1 MDLDSLIERKRERFE
16 QLEREIADPRLF
28 ENRKRA
34 GEIMREHASIKELLG
49 RWKRLETARRQLDD
63 NRELATSR
71 DVEIAAMADDEIP
84 DLEERVTDLEREIQI
99 DLLPPDENEDRDAI
113 VEIRAGT
120 GGSEAAIFAAD
131 LYRMY
136 NRYAEAA
143 GLKTED
149 LESSPSELG
158 GLKEVIFRVS
168 GESVFRK
175 LRYESGVH
183 RVQRVPATEAQGRI
197 HTSTATVAVLPE
209 AQDVDV
215 ELKPDDLR
223 IEVSRAGG
231 PGGQGVNTTDSAV
244 QVLHIPTGRIVRCQD
259 GRSQIKNKERALS
272 ILRAR
277 LLERKQREEAEKYS
291 AQRRGQIGT
300 GGREEKIRTYNFPQ
314 NRVTDHRIGL
324 TLYNLDRVMEGDLG
338 ELIRALQ
345 VADVAERLKE
355 SAVLSELESSSPLRI
370 SLHQFEADSA
380 RNLLTTLRLD
390 YERMTVL
397 DVLQSTTAYF
407 KKRGIENPR
416 LNAEHL
422 LAHAL
427 GRTRMEL
434 YLEFE
439 RTLGEVE
446 LAPLRKLVQ
455 RRGEGEPLQHLL
467 GTVEFCG
474 DTFLCDNRALVPA
487 TRNRA
492 VRGTRRIKNRESR
505 IENRGR
511 WNRQR
516 RDCAQSGKK
525 ISRGTNF
532 RRGRL
537 GRCARPHARKRDP
550 ARLKW
555 TRPIEKKQ
563 SS

>member
-16 QLEREIADPRLF
+16 QLDREIADPRLF
-28 ENRKRA
+28 DNRKRA
-34 GEIMREHASIKELLG
+34 GEIMREHASIKELLA
-49 RWKRLETARRQLDD
+49 RWNQLETARRQLDD

-84 DLEERVTDLEREIQI
+84 DLGKRVRDLEREIQI
-99 DLLPPDENEDRDAI
+99 SLLPPDENEDRDAI

-136 NRYAEAA
+136 HRHAETA

-158 GLKEVIFRVS
+158 GLKEAIFRVS

-209 AQDVDV
+209 AQDVDL

-244 QVLHIPTGRIVRCQD
+244 QVLHIPTGTIVRCQD

-338 ELIRALQ
+338 ELIKSLQ
-345 VADVAERLKE
+345 AADVAERLKE
-355 SAVLSELESSSPLRI
+355 SAV
-370 SLHQFEADSA
+370 
-380 RNLLTTLRLD
+380 
-390 YERMTVL
+390 V
-397 DVLQSTTAYF
+397 
-407 KKRGIENPR
+407 
-416 LNAEHL
+416 
-422 LAHAL
+422 
-427 GRTRMEL
+427 
-434 YLEFE
+434 
-439 RTLGEVE
+439 
-446 LAPLRKLVQ
+446 
-455 RRGEGEPLQHLL
+455 
-467 GTVEFCG
+467 
-474 DTFLCDNRALVPA
+474 
-487 TRNRA
+487 
-492 VRGTRRIKNRESR
+492 
-505 IENRGR
+505 
-511 WNRQR
+511 
-516 RDCAQSGKK
+516 
-525 ISRGTNF
+525 
-532 RRGRL
+532 
-537 GRCARPHARKRDP
+537 
-550 ARLKW
+550 
-555 TRPIEKKQ
+555 
-563 SS
+563 

>member
-1 MDLDSLIERKRERFE
+1 MDIDSLIERKRERFE
-16 QLEREIADPRLF
+16 QLEREITDPRLF
-28 ENRKRA
+28 DNRKRA

-49 RWKRLETARRQLDD
+49 HWDRLETARRHLDD
-63 NRELATSR
+63 NRELASSR

-84 DLEERVTDLEREIQI
+84 DLEARVKDLEREIQI
-99 DLLPPDENEDRDAI
+99 GLLPRDENEERDAI

-136 NRYAEAA
+136 NRYAEKA

-175 LRYESGVH
+175 LRHESGVH

-215 ELKPDDLR
+215 ELKPEDLR

-244 QVLHIPTGRIVRCQD
+244 QVLHIPTGTIVRCQD

-338 ELIRALQ
+338 DLIGALQ
-345 VADVAERLKE
+345 VAGVAERLKE
-355 SAVLSELESSSPLRI
+355 SAV
-370 SLHQFEADSA
+370 A
-380 RNLLTTLRLD
+380 
-390 YERMTVL
+390 
-397 DVLQSTTAYF
+397 
-407 KKRGIENPR
+407 G
-416 LNAEHL
+416 
-422 LAHAL
+422 
-427 GRTRMEL
+427 
-434 YLEFE
+434 
-439 RTLGEVE
+439 
-446 LAPLRKLVQ
+446 
-455 RRGEGEPLQHLL
+455 
-467 GTVEFCG
+467 
-474 DTFLCDNRALVPA
+474 
-487 TRNRA
+487 
-492 VRGTRRIKNRESR
+492 
-505 IENRGR
+505 
-511 WNRQR
+511 
-516 RDCAQSGKK
+516 
-525 ISRGTNF
+525 
-532 RRGRL
+532 
-537 GRCARPHARKRDP
+537 
-550 ARLKW
+550 
-555 TRPIEKKQ
+555 
-563 SS
+563 

>member
-1 MDLDSLIERKRERFE
+1 MDFNSLIERRRERFE

-28 ENRKRA
+28 DNRKRA
-34 GEIMREHASIKELLG
+34 GEIMREHSRIKELLV
-49 RWKRLETARRQLDD
+49 RWNELEAAKKQLDD

-84 DLEERVTDLEREIQI
+84 DLEKQVVDLEREFQVA
-99 DLLPPDENEDRDAI
+99 LLPADENEDRDAI

-136 NRYAEAA
+136 NRYAESA

-158 GLKEVIFRVS
+158 GLKEAIFRVS

-197 HTSTATVAVLPE
+197 HTSTATVEVLPE
-209 AQDVDV
+209 AEDVDL
-215 ELKPDDLR
+215 ELKPEELR

-244 QVLHIPTGRIVRCQD
+244 QVLHIPTGTIVRCQD

-277 LLERKQREEAEKYS
+277 LLVRKQRDEAEKYS

-324 TLYNLDRVMEGDLG
+324 TVYNLDQVMDGNLG
-338 ELIRALQ
+338 ELIQSLQ
-345 VADVAERLKE
+345 TADVAERLKQ
-355 SAVLSELESSSPLRI
+355 SAV
-370 SLHQFEADSA
+370 AA
-380 RNLLTTLRLD
+380 
-390 YERMTVL
+390 
-397 DVLQSTTAYF
+397 
-407 KKRGIENPR
+407 
-416 LNAEHL
+416 
-422 LAHAL
+422 
-427 GRTRMEL
+427 
-434 YLEFE
+434 
-439 RTLGEVE
+439 
-446 LAPLRKLVQ
+446 
-455 RRGEGEPLQHLL
+455 
-467 GTVEFCG
+467 
-474 DTFLCDNRALVPA
+474 
-487 TRNRA
+487 
-492 VRGTRRIKNRESR
+492 
-505 IENRGR
+505 
-511 WNRQR
+511 
-516 RDCAQSGKK
+516 
-525 ISRGTNF
+525 
-532 RRGRL
+532 
-537 GRCARPHARKRDP
+537 
-550 ARLKW
+550 
-555 TRPIEKKQ
+555 
-563 SS
+563 

>member
-1 MDLDSLIERKRERFE
+1 MLSGLPPWLAQPPYALMDINSLVQLKRDRFE

-28 ENRKRA
+28 DNRKRA
-34 GEIMREHASIKELLG
+34 EESMREHANLKDLLEKS
-49 RWKRLETARRQLDD
+49 RSLENARKQLDD
-63 NRELATSR
+63 NRELAMSR

-84 DLEERVTDLEREIQI
+84 ELEKRVSDLERDVQI
-99 DLLPPDENEDRDAI
+99 ALVPADQTEERDAI
-113 VEIRAGT
+113 VEVRAGT

-136 NRYAEAA
+136 HRYAEAA

-158 GLKEVIFRVS
+158 GFKEAIFRVS

-209 AQDVDV
+209 AEDIDV
-215 ELKPDDLR
+215 ELKPEDLR

-244 QVLHIPTGRIVRCQD
+244 QVMHIPTGMIVRCQD

-324 TLYNLDRVMEGDLG
+324 TLYNLDRVMEGQLA
-338 ELIRALQ
+338 ELIQSLQ
-345 VADVAERLKE
+345 AADVAERLKQ
-355 SAVLSELESSSPLRI
+355 SA
-370 SLHQFEADSA
+370 AA
-380 RNLLTTLRLD
+380 
-390 YERMTVL
+390 
-397 DVLQSTTAYF
+397 A
-407 KKRGIENPR
+407 
-416 LNAEHL
+416 
-422 LAHAL
+422 
-427 GRTRMEL
+427 
-434 YLEFE
+434 
-439 RTLGEVE
+439 
-446 LAPLRKLVQ
+446 
-455 RRGEGEPLQHLL
+455 
-467 GTVEFCG
+467 
-474 DTFLCDNRALVPA
+474 
-487 TRNRA
+487 
-492 VRGTRRIKNRESR
+492 
-505 IENRGR
+505 
-511 WNRQR
+511 
-516 RDCAQSGKK
+516 
-525 ISRGTNF
+525 
-532 RRGRL
+532 
-537 GRCARPHARKRDP
+537 
-550 ARLKW
+550 
-555 TRPIEKKQ
+555 
-563 SS
+563 